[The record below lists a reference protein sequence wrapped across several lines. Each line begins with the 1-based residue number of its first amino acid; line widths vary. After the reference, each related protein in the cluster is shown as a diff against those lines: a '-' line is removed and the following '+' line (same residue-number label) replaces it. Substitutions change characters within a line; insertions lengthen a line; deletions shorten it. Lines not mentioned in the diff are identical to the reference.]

1 MIILSYDIADD
12 RLRNHFSKYITKF
25 GHRIQYSV
33 YQIDNSNRVLDNI
46 ISYIQDILKRNLVKV
61 TVYTFLSYPI
71 RVKLLG
77 WGMLKM
83 RKKDLVIF

>member
-33 YQIDNSNRVLDNI
+33 YQIDISNRVLDNI
-46 ISYIQDILKRNLVKV
+46 VSYIQGHFEKKFVQSDS
-61 TVYTFLSYPI
+61 VYIFKLSNTCEVVRMGYA
-71 RVKLLG
+71 KNEE
-77 WGMLKM
+77 
-83 RKKDLVIF
+83 KDLVIF